1 NSFFLTMK
9 WQALLFSLV
18 FYLGPVI
25 GQISYSIP
33 EEMPSGS
40 LVGNIAQDLG
50 LDTKRLKSGRARVY
64 TGDGVEY
71 IELNGERGLL
81 LIKERIDREALCRQT
96 TPCALHFQIILENPM
111 EFYSVTVEIIDINDN
126 PPTFEKSE
134 VTFKISES
142 AVIGGKFV
150 LDRAI
155 DLDVGKN
162 GLQKYELKPTDNFV
176 LKGDSQGSGT
186 EKAEMILQKPLDRE
200 KEESISLV
208 LTAFDGGDPQMSGT
222 IRIFITVLDVNDN
235 APVFTQS
242 TYTATVFENAPEG
255 TVVTSVSASDADHGS
270 NGRIKY
276 SITNK
281 VIVIGQIDYEK
292 TKLFQIDI
300 EATDNGGLSDSSK
313 ILLDV
318 TDVNDNSPQLKI
330 LSKSDAILE
339 DSPESTVIAMLSV
352 NDPDSD
358 RNGEFLPNLTTTATG
373 GTYWIEDTTFS
384 SGRENTSRLLFC
396 SLSRNMH

>member
-1 NSFFLTMK
+1 MDNSFFLLIFQENSSNRTMK

-81 LIKERIDREALCRQT
+81 LIKERIDREAICRQT

-162 GLQKYELKPTDNFV
+162 GLQKYEL
-176 LKGDSQGSGT
+176 
-186 EKAEMILQKPLDRE
+186 R
-200 KEESISLV
+200 
-208 LTAFDGGDPQMSGT
+208 
-222 IRIFITVLDVNDN
+222 
-235 APVFTQS
+235 
-242 TYTATVFENAPEG
+242 
-255 TVVTSVSASDADHGS
+255 
-270 NGRIKY
+270 
-276 SITNK
+276 
-281 VIVIGQIDYEK
+281 
-292 TKLFQIDI
+292 
-300 EATDNGGLSDSSK
+300 
-313 ILLDV
+313 
-318 TDVNDNSPQLKI
+318 
-330 LSKSDAILE
+330 
-339 DSPESTVIAMLSV
+339 
-352 NDPDSD
+352 
-358 RNGEFLPNLTTTATG
+358 
-373 GTYWIEDTTFS
+373 
-384 SGRENTSRLLFC
+384 
-396 SLSRNMH
+396 

>member
-1 NSFFLTMK
+1 MK

-222 IRIFITVLDVNDN
+222 IRIFI
-235 APVFTQS
+235 
-242 TYTATVFENAPEG
+242 
-255 TVVTSVSASDADHGS
+255 
-270 NGRIKY
+270 
-276 SITNK
+276 
-281 VIVIGQIDYEK
+281 
-292 TKLFQIDI
+292 
-300 EATDNGGLSDSSK
+300 
-313 ILLDV
+313 
-318 TDVNDNSPQLKI
+318 
-330 LSKSDAILE
+330 
-339 DSPESTVIAMLSV
+339 
-352 NDPDSD
+352 
-358 RNGEFLPNLTTTATG
+358 
-373 GTYWIEDTTFS
+373 
-384 SGRENTSRLLFC
+384 
-396 SLSRNMH
+396 